1 MQRIVKVYVVEQRK
15 RLDIN
20 GKVLEIGAYDV
31 NGNLNEELEGCD
43 HVRLDMRDGPNVDVV
58 ANSHD
63 MPFPDDTFDAVVCVD
78 TFEHDN
84 AFWVTME
91 EIHRVIKP
99 GGAIVICVP
108 TIGFVL
114 HGHPND
120 YWRFTESAMKELL
133 SGCTDVDTKL
143 IVKVKPHI
151 EEVFGSGKWK
161 E

>member
-1 MQRIVKVYVVEQRK
+1 MQRIVKAYVVDQRK

-20 GKVLEIGAYDV
+20 GKVLEIGSYDV
-31 NGNLNEELEGCD
+31 NGNLNAELAGCD

-63 MPFPDDTFDAVVCVD
+63 MPFPDDTFDAVISVD

-84 AFWVTME
+84 AFWITME

-99 GGAIVICVP
+99 GGVILICVP

-114 HGHPND
+114 HGHPDD

-133 SGCTDVDTKL
+133 SGCTDVNTKL
-143 IVKVKPHI
+143 MMKGKPYI
-151 EEVFGSGKWK
+151 GEVFGAGKWIG
-161 E
+161 